1 MKKLSVRIKV
11 NYMFLQEL
19 ANPGKIKFLDE
30 VESIEAEAKRLKGI
44 IFPLLFLSISVVSI
58 SLHINYQV

>member
-1 MKKLSVRIKV
+1 
-11 NYMFLQEL
+11 MFLQEL